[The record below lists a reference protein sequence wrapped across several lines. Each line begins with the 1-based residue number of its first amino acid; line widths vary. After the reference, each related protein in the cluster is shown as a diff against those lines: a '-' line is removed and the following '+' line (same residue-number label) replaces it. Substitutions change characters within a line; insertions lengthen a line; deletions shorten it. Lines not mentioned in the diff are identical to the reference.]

1 MAAGR
6 SRRSRRRRATDGRSA
21 TAPRRTRKDAGHA
34 YKKPGW
40 YSLAL
45 FADDGKGLANSKQ
58 ESSKVVHVNQPPHAE
73 AGPDQLVCPGDT
85 VAFDGSASRD
95 LDGKIKLYHWDFG
108 DGATLEGDKVE
119 HVFDKPG
126 TYKVT
131 LTVTDDQGSTCSAT
145 TDSMDVVVNAPPVAD
160 AGKDREVF
168 IGGAERRGA
177 PRRVRLAAIPTAAR
191 SATPGRSATA
201 ERDRRAGAPHLHHAG
216 QNTGDL
222 DGCRHLRPCLRH
234 RGDHGQHRR
243 AAEGLTAN
251 IRS

>member
-6 SRRSRRRRATDGRSA
+6 VRPIRPARATNGRSA
-21 TAPRRTRKDAGHA
+21 TATRRARKEAGHA

-58 ESSKVVHVNQPPHAE
+58 ESSKVVHVNRPPHAE

-95 LDGKIKLYHWDFG
+95 LDGKIKLYRWDFG
-108 DGATLEGDKVE
+108 DGTTLEGDKVE

-145 TDSMDVVVNAPPVAD
+145 TDSMDVVVNAPPVARCRQ
-160 AGKDREVF
+160 GPRGVHRRRQ
-168 IGGAERRGA
+168 RRGA
-177 PRRVRLAAIPTAAR
+177 PRRLGLERPDGGALTYTWQIGDGGSETGERVRHTFT
-191 SATPGRSATA
+191 TPGKIPVTLTVADTS
-201 ERDRRAGAPHLHHAG
+201 GSS
-216 QNTGDL
+216 
-222 DGCRHLRPCLRH
+222 LRH
-234 RGDHGQHRR
+234 GGDHGQHRR
-243 AAEGLTAN
+243 AAKGLTAN

>member
-1 MAAGR
+1 M
-6 SRRSRRRRATDGRSA
+6 
-21 TAPRRTRKDAGHA
+21 P
-34 YKKPGW
+34 
-40 YSLAL
+40 
-45 FADDGKGLANSKQ
+45 
-58 ESSKVVHVNQPPHAE
+58 E

-108 DGATLEGDKVE
+108 DGTTLDGDKVE

-168 IGGAERRGA
+168 IGGANDAVLLDGSASRDADGGALSLHLADRR
-177 PRRVRLAAIPTAAR
+177 RRQ
-191 SATPGRSATA
+191 
-201 ERDRRAGAPHLHHAG
+201 RDRRAGAPHLHA
-216 QNTGDL
+216 
-222 DGCRHLRPCLRH
+222 
-234 RGDHGQHRR
+234 RR
-243 AAEGLTAN
+243 A
-251 IRS
+251 RSR